1 MKISACIVLLLLLL
15 FHLPAVAGTDGGG
28 RVGAYLRTP
37 LPPEPGDDL
46 SEGIVRVELQGI
58 ASQTLFVRFSGDTLF
73 LPLAK
78 ICDFLRIPV
87 SASDDFSEARG
98 EFPLGRSFFIAGGS
112 SAAFSGDDSITF
124 NPLLVR
130 ALGDDIYIEQSLL
143 ARWLGLMVEY
153 DVERLRFIITAEA
166 KIPRVQLARDKRRY
180 SSLLRDDTPRLLV
193 ASVMDRQLIGYPTFD
208 WALAATRTSD
218 ASRLRGGTQV
228 GMPFLY
234 GILNLN
240 GSVGYDHLDT
250 TATDLALNWWTWRFL
265 LPDFDPLQRIAVGGS
280 RTGDIRQF
288 IFEASNEPLAPR
300 LTYGTEALTGLAE
313 PGWTIELYDGTQLVD
328 VQKADSTG
336 FYQFEIPL
344 GYGTTDRTIV
354 QVGPHGERIIE
365 ERHLELNPLLVPPGQ
380 VQYQARFTNTSYPIG
395 DQVEAVAYTGVGV
408 TSRLT
413 LGAEAALV
421 SSGGGPVS
429 FDSLYPAVSANLW
442 LGGSGFL
449 GLRYNPRWSLLKGE
463 ISWLG
468 GDNTILKLGVD
479 SLSLLHGTFI
489 TNGTASFRLGP
500 FICGATAQYAKVGIT
515 RVVQLLPR
523 IAGYFSGISFNAS
536 TDLKWRGIEIPDAAG
551 GGPPYRRSLVSD
563 LYLLSPVVPGVLL
576 TARGSYDHDAHLLNR
591 AELGASFYLSRIVNL
606 NVAYNVAG
614 SDWANPKLQLQLK
627 VNVNRAAGL
636 TVSGD
641 YYNHEF
647 AASTYMQGSATV
659 STNGVHFSRHPSS
672 GQTTIILRAFKDDN
686 GNGEYDSGEEE
697 LGAQSGRLNFG
708 SSQIASKT
716 GMFTFV
722 PANRECV
729 VEIDRWGYAE
739 LALFPRKTVYGIFSA
754 PSSVHVIDVPYT
766 GGFDV
771 SGRCDVFLPG
781 SSETLKTS
789 ALLGLNVRLVSSDGA
804 SSYDGEIFHDGS
816 IMVAGVAEGEY
827 RLEFDEAQL
836 QARRLRLR
844 SSPER
849 VALGSGNTRI
859 PAVEFEPVAAS
870 GERGK

>member
-1 MKISACIVLLLLLL
+1 M
-15 FHLPAVAGTDGGG
+15 
-28 RVGAYLRTP
+28 
-37 LPPEPGDDL
+37 

-87 SASDDFSEARG
+87 MVSGDFSEARG
-98 EFPLGRSFFIAGGS
+98 EFPLGRPFFITGGS
-112 SAAFSGDDSITF
+112 SAAYSGEDSITF
-124 NPLLVR
+124 NPSLVR

-143 ARWLGLMVEY
+143 ARWLGLLVEY
-153 DVERLRFIITAEA
+153 NAERLRFIVIAEA
-166 KIPRVQLARDKRRY
+166 KIPRVQLARDKRKY
-180 SSLLRDDTPRLLV
+180 SSLAREATPGLF
-193 ASVMDRQLIGYPTFD
+193 AESVMDRQLIGYPTFD

-218 ASRLRGGTQV
+218 ASNLRGGTQV

-250 TATDLALNWWTWRFL
+250 ASTDLALNWWTWRFL
-265 LPDFDPLQRIAVGGS
+265 LPDFGPLQQIAVGGS

-300 LTYGTEALTGLAE
+300 LIYGTEELTGLAE
-313 PGWTIELYDGTQLVD
+313 PGWTVELYDGAQLVD
-328 VQKADSTG
+328 VKKADSTG
-336 FYQFEIPL
+336 FFLFEIPI
-344 GYGTTDRTIV
+344 GYGTTDRTLV
-354 QVGPHGERIIE
+354 QVGPHGERITE
-365 ERHLELNPLLVPPGQ
+365 QRHLELDPLLVPPGK
-380 VQYQARFTNTSYPIG
+380 VQYQARFTNTSYPTG
-395 DQVEAVAYTGVGV
+395 DQLEAVAYTGVGV

-413 LGAEAALV
+413 LGAEASLV
-421 SSGGGPVS
+421 SSGGGRVS

-479 SLSLLHGTFI
+479 SLSLLQGSFI
-489 TNGTASFRLGP
+489 TTGSANFRLGP
-500 FICGATAQYAKVGIT
+500 FICGVTAQYVKVGIT
-515 RVVQLLPR
+515 RVVQFLPR
-523 IAGYFSGISFNAS
+523 LAGYFSGISFNAS

-614 SDWANPKLQLQLK
+614 SDWSNPKLQLQLK

-659 STNGVHFSRHPSS
+659 SANGVNFSRHPSS

-686 GNGEYDSGEEE
+686 GNGEYDSGEQE
-697 LGAQSGRLNFG
+697 LGTQSGRLNFG
-708 SSQIASKT
+708 ASQIASKT

-722 PANRECV
+722 PSNRNCMI
-729 VEIDRWGYAE
+729 EIDRWGYAE
-739 LALFPRKTVYGIFSA
+739 QSLFPRKTIYGIFSA

-766 GGFDV
+766 SGFDV
-771 SGRCDVFLPG
+771 SGRCEVVLPG
-781 SSETLKTS
+781 SDEILKTS
-789 ALLGLNVRLVSSDGA
+789 ALLGLSVRLVSADGA

-816 IMVAGVAEGEY
+816 ILVAGVAAGEY

-844 SSPER
+844 AAPE
-849 VALGSGNTRI
+849 AMMLGSGSTRM
-859 PAVEFEPVAAS
+859 PAVQFEPVAALE
-870 GERGK
+870 ERGGR